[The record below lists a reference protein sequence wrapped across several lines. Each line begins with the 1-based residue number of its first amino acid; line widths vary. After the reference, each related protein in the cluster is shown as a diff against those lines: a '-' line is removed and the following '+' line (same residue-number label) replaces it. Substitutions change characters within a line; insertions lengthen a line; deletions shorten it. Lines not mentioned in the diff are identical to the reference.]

1 MEVQQVYDLSMECSQ
16 KIWELVIGWPIFVKD
31 TIGKQLV
38 RSSDSVSANLRE
50 GLGRYSFKD
59 RNLFNIYAR
68 GSLFETQC
76 WIQKSLD
83 RKMITREDYEEL
95 SKVFSVLHLESNKMI
110 KHTREQTFSR

>member
-1 MEVQQVYDLSMECSQ
+1 MEVQQVYNLSMECSQ
-16 KIWELVIGWPIFVKD
+16 KIWDLVTGWPIFVKD

-50 GLGRYSFKD
+50 GQGRYSFKD

-83 RKMITREDYEEL
+83 RKMITREEYEAL
-95 SKVFSVLHLESNKMI
+95 TKTFSVLHLEINKMI
-110 KHTREQTFSR
+110 KNTRDQTFSK